1 MHVKKPDTSKFR
13 ANETTFNRRRFLAMG
28 CACCAISTF
37 SISAKAAESADV
49 QSHLAAAKM
58 AAGKDLGSYL
68 KLGQI
73 AAPTPGVAPVSP
85 DALMKLPAPPPGKVF
100 DNLYFVGSK
109 WVSAWAITT
118 SDGIILVDAMDNDNE
133 AEHII
138 DAGMRTLG
146 LDPAQIKMV
155 IITHGHG
162 DHYGGVG
169 YLKAKYDPRLVM
181 SGEDWTMTET
191 KLEFDRPDWGRPP
204 KRDVVVEDG
213 SVLTLGD
220 TKIDI
225 LLTPG
230 HTWGTISLL
239 FDVHDGDKT
248 HRTLLWG
255 GTAFNFGQQPDR
267 IKRLQAYIDT
277 TARARDIAEK
287 QNVSVFISN
296 HNVYDEAVEKIETM
310 RKGGANPFVIGTDAT
325 KRALTVMNE
334 CAQAT
339 KIVWSA

>member
-1 MHVKKPDTSKFR
+1 MSTKEPNVLKFQ
-13 ANETTFNRRRFLAMG
+13 AGETGLNRRRFLAFG

-37 SISAKAAESADV
+37 PISAKAAASPDV
-49 QSHLAAAKM
+49 QSHLAAAKK
-58 AAGKDLGSYL
+58 AAGDDLRAYL
-68 KLGQI
+68 KLGEI
-73 AAPTPGVAPVSP
+73 AAPTPGAVRVSP
-85 DALMKLPAPPPGKVF
+85 DELMKLPAPPPAKVF

-118 SDGIILVDAMDNDNE
+118 SDGIILVDAMDNDDE

-146 LDPAQIKMV
+146 LDPAEIKMV
-155 IITHGHG
+155 VITHGHG
-162 DHYGGVG
+162 DHYGGAG
-169 YLKAKYDPRLVM
+169 YLEKKYGPKLVM
-181 SGEDWTMTET
+181 SGEDWTMVET

-230 HTWGTISLL
+230 HTLGTISLL
-239 FDVHDGDKT
+239 FDVHEGGKT
-248 HRTLLWG
+248 YRTMLWG
-255 GTAFNFGQQPDR
+255 GTAFNFGRQPDR
-267 IKRLQAYIDT
+267 MKRLQAYIDS
-277 TARARDIAEK
+277 TARARDIAGK

-296 HNVYDEAVEKIETM
+296 HSVYDEAVTKIEKM
-310 RKGGANPFVIGTDAT
+310 RDGGANPFIIGVDAT
-325 KRALTVMNE
+325 QRALTVMNE

-339 KIVWSA
+339 MIAWRT